1 MSGPLELAENWGRT
15 KTRRFLA
22 DTGIPTNEFSD
33 SGDPL
38 GVGSVVGYN
47 WRPWN
52 NPIMVGPFASLAGL
66 TIVRSIQLK
75 SSTVR
80 PTASGWRATCS
91 LSNASKASDISGCE
105 GQARRGSILFR
116 CERTYSCAV
125 TLRAKINA
133 AESCLTKQRW
143 LLLLQPAKNR
153 EHIGLAAL

>member
-1 MSGPLELAENWGRT
+1 
-15 KTRRFLA
+15 
-22 DTGIPTNEFSD
+22 
-33 SGDPL
+33 
-38 GVGSVVGYN
+38 
-47 WRPWN
+47 
-52 NPIMVGPFASLAGL
+52 MVRPFASLAGL
-66 TIVRSIQLK
+66 AIVRSIQLK

-125 TLRAKINA
+125 TLRAEINA

-153 EHIGLAAL
+153 EHIGLAALRCDLHHMLLRGGFVGGRPSRERTRRGSRR